1 MVAIGAIR
9 RSDQRT
15 GVDDQH
21 DSVTAEAVIE
31 QLLDAVTD
39 AVLTRANSDERE
51 VSTTGRIRNL
61 GHIVDEHPGCELV
74 DGDPA
79 RGSRRFQS
87 TSHIVGDVHSHR
99 HRTILRSVMQRWS
112 SD

>member
-1 MVAIGAIR
+1 VVAIGAIR
-9 RSDQRT
+9 RGDQRT
-15 GVDDQH
+15 SVDDQH

-51 VSTTGRIRNL
+51 MSTTGRTRNL
-61 GHIVDEHPGCELV
+61 GHIVDEHPGGELV
-74 DGDPA
+74 DADPT
-79 RGSRRFQS
+79 RSGCRFQA
-87 TSHIVGDVHSHR
+87 TSHIVGDVHGHR

>member
-39 AVLTRANSDERE
+39 AVLTRANSDERGCRRP
-51 VSTTGRIRNL
+51 VVLATSGTLSMSTP
-61 GHIVDEHPGCELV
+61 VPD
-74 DGDPA
+74 
-79 RGSRRFQS
+79 RR
-87 TSHIVGDVHSHR
+87 R
-99 HRTILRSVMQRWS
+99 
-112 SD
+112 